1 MTRLMVIGLM
11 SDLLT
16 ALSLVHTEDQLD
28 MFSDIHCTQTLW
40 GDVIN
45 GLEGSGRSWPDWWS
59 LGLWLICLLHYLWFT
74 KDQLHNMFFDIQCT
88 QTILCGDDIFVLEE
102 DQIDHDR
109 IDGYPVQ
116 CSVYL
121 LHFVW
126 FTLLP
131 SSTDNLWGR
140 CSWYQWAGRVEQV
153 SHDRRD
159 DRNQSDD
166 QVARLAAGPVPTR
179 TDDSLTWT

>member
-1 MTRLMVIGLM
+1 MTRLMVIGSNVRSTYCIISGSHWRLARYVFWYTVYTDNVWRCYKWFRGGSGRSWLDWWLSGLM

-59 LGLWLICLLHYLWFT
+59 LGLCLICLLHYLWFT

-102 DQIDHDR
+102 EYIDHDR
-109 IDGYPVQ
+109 IDGYPV
-116 CSVYL
+116 
-121 LHFVW
+121 
-126 FTLLP
+126 
-131 SSTDNLWGR
+131 
-140 CSWYQWAGRVEQV
+140 
-153 SHDRRD
+153 
-159 DRNQSDD
+159 
-166 QVARLAAGPVPTR
+166 
-179 TDDSLTWT
+179 